1 MAKKKVTLAQKNKDT
16 YDMYVKA
23 FKYFGEEVKELKK
36 PTPKSVK
43 RIKKEW
49 KELRKNL
56 QAEGYADIPNVNQ
69 IAKEWDNRRS
79 APPPPTKPLQYGK
92 DVLLH
97 LKESI
102 SNIYKDTLSRSPH
115 KNQQEFLNNHIIPK
129 YLECMSMWDSL
140 WQTAEEIGANGFDIV
155 ADAMVKHP
163 DYDSIISDH
172 QMTASECDVYLDMCI
187 EFFTAV
193 MTDVLVTIH

>member
-1 MAKKKVTLAQKNKDT
+1 MARKKVSLAQKSKDT

-23 FKYFGEEVKELKK
+23 FKYFDKNIKELKK
-36 PTPKSVK
+36 PTLASVK

-49 KELRKNL
+49 KVLRKELTN
-56 QAEGYADIPNVNQ
+56 EGYVDIPNVTE

-79 APPPPTKPLQYGK
+79 APPPPTEPLEYGR
-92 DVLLH
+92 DILIH

-102 SNIYKDTLSRSPH
+102 TNIYRDTLSRSPH
-115 KNQQEFLNNHIIPK
+115 KNQQAFLNNNITPK

-155 ADAMVKHP
+155 ADTMVKHP
-163 DYDSIISDH
+163 DYDSVVSDH